1 VQTQVAPDVL
11 NRIHAYDVAGSLAM
25 MPVGQALAGPAATAL
40 GADHV
45 LLIAGVMTLV
55 VSTALLSVPAI
66 RNLVR
71 VDAAAPRPRTNAAI
85 PEPAGRENRRAV

>member
-1 VQTQVAPDVL
+1 
-11 NRIHAYDVAGSLAM
+11 M
-25 MPVGQALAGPAATAL
+25 MPVGQALAGPAATVL

-45 LLIAGVMTLV
+45 LLIAGAMTLV

-71 VDAAAPRPRTNAAI
+71 VDTPIPPSRTTAVM
-85 PEPAGRENRRAV
+85 PEAVHTARRENRRAV